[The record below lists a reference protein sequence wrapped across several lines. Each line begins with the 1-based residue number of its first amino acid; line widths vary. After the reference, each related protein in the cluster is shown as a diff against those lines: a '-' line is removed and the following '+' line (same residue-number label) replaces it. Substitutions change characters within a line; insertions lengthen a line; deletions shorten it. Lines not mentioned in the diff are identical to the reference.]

1 MRNLGFHFELSPQ
14 QSFLNCTRLGMWKHK
29 LRMAKSTHVVMDFQ
43 DTVWYMSAVYF
54 KTPDVQSFFLNLS
67 TLSTASDLL
76 KLLPLLLMVTGRL
89 IATGKN
95 WSVTTRPSVVNFSR
109 LKVPSVQ
116 FRLMLLLGQLLL
128 RGRMEWD
135 QKGGE
140 RWLESSLRSRKTF
153 GQAMM
158 WENCFSDQEG
168 SETPRRIV
176 YCQVVK

>member
-95 WSVTTRPSVVNFSR
+95 
-109 LKVPSVQ
+109 
-116 FRLMLLLGQLLL
+116 
-128 RGRMEWD
+128 
-135 QKGGE
+135 
-140 RWLESSLRSRKTF
+140 
-153 GQAMM
+153 
-158 WENCFSDQEG
+158 
-168 SETPRRIV
+168 
-176 YCQVVK
+176 